1 MMKNNIDR
9 LKNSKTVSR
18 YILFFFSVIIGIG
31 VAMQIN
37 IAEKYT
43 GSTTTS
49 QRIRMLQIEL
59 KNLKQKRESLEA
71 ELTELEQQLIELKES
86 DKSGEDVEQS
96 LKEEIDKY
104 EKIIGYKKVFGSG
117 VEIELTESIGQNS
130 SALLTN
136 YELILAII
144 NKLNAAG
151 AEAISLNE
159 ERYVLTSHLEVV
171 EGQLKMNNTVIK
183 MPVVIKAIGDMDT
196 LEAAMNFRYGILWEM
211 RNYYGIEAQV
221 RKNESI
227 EIPRYTGLIE
237 YNYAET
243 VKE

>member
-1 MMKNNIDR
+1 MKNNIDR

-86 DKSGEDVEQS
+86 DKSGEDIEQS

-117 VEIELTESIGQNS
+117 VEIVLTESIGQNN

-151 AEAISLNE
+151 AEAISVNE

-196 LEAAMNFRYGILWEM
+196 LEATMNFRYGILWEM

>member
-1 MMKNNIDR
+1 MKNNIDR

-117 VEIELTESIGQNS
+117 VEIELTESIGQNN

-196 LEAAMNFRYGILWEM
+196 L
-211 RNYYGIEAQV
+211 
-221 RKNESI
+221 
-227 EIPRYTGLIE
+227 
-237 YNYAET
+237 
-243 VKE
+243 